1 MPMPLSTPTK
11 PKPVSGAPEGIKAR
25 RRWLVWL
32 RRILLGLVVLVLVGG
47 GAAWMSL
54 RGSLARLDGNLTLP
68 GFTRPVT
75 ISRDAQGIVTIEA
88 ASEADAVRALG
99 FVHAQERYF
108 EMDLAR
114 RSAAGEL
121 VALLG
126 PAALPIDLER
136 RAHRMRA
143 RVAKHTTEA
152 DLLGKRRA
160 LLDVYAAG
168 VNAGLDAL
176 SVRPWPY
183 LILRQQPAAW
193 TAEDTV
199 LAANAL
205 YFDLQGYH
213 AFARLAL
220 WRLSRS
226 LPAPLF
232 AMLNHG
238 GTRWDVP
245 LIGDG
250 LGDAPLPGPEVL
262 DLRRLPGNAKSG
274 ALSSSRSAPGSNNLA
289 VAGALTKDGRAIV
302 GGDMHL
308 NLRAPGVWFR
318 ARLIYPDEHAPGGRM
333 DVSGFTFPGI
343 PGVIAGST
351 GHVAW
356 AVTNGYADTS
366 QWALVPPCKGA
377 PAQCGITEHRE
388 TIGVAGAAPEVL
400 VVRETEWGPIL
411 RQEPDGSLL
420 ALRWVAHLPG
430 AIGSG
435 LAEFGWAHNL
445 DELFAIAD
453 RAGLPIQNLV
463 AADSTGR
470 IGWRL
475 LGAVPDWQAPCDRQG
490 IERVVV
496 QAGACPPWPLK
507 TSKLP
512 ELRDPPS
519 GRLWTANNRADAGPD
534 GKRFGYI
541 GRDQSARAHQIRDGL
556 MARDK
561 FSERDILAI
570 ELDDRAVFLEH
581 WWKLL
586 RGVLEG
592 VKDDPL
598 LTRLE
603 AATQKWDGRA
613 SVDSVSYLLTR
624 RFRDAVEHRV
634 TSMLLG
640 AFPQASANAGGR
652 LLFGQTEGWLWPLVT
667 TKPAHFLSAGHNS
680 WDDLLAAA
688 ARDVARDPASLTKDG
703 RYLAWGDFNRGSSIC
718 HPLARALPEVAKR
731 FLCMPDDPLPGDDDM
746 PRVQRPAFGA
756 SQRMAV
762 SPGHEPEGIIEMPA
776 GQSGHPLS
784 PFWRRGHKAWVH
796 GTPTAFLPGK
806 TEHVLRIAPQS

>member
-1 MPMPLSTPTK
+1 MPLSTP
-11 PKPVSGAPEGIKAR
+11 AEPEPITR
-25 RRWLVWL
+25 RRGVWL
-32 RRILLGLVVLVLVGG
+32 RRTILGLVALALVGG
-47 GAAWMSL
+47 ASAWMAL
-54 RGSLARLDGNLTLP
+54 RGSLARLDGEVTLP
-68 GFTRPVT
+68 NFKHPVN
-75 ISRDAQGIVTIEA
+75 ISRDAQGVVTIEA
-88 ASEADAVRALG
+88 ETEADAVRALG
-99 FVHAQERYF
+99 FIHAQERYF

-121 VALLG
+121 AALLG
-126 PAALPIDLER
+126 PAALPIDLGR
-136 RAHRMRA
+136 RVHRMRA
-143 RVAKHTTEA
+143 RVAMHTGEA
-152 DLLGKRRA
+152 DLLGKRRQ
-160 LLDVYAAG
+160 LLEVYAAG
-168 VNAGLDAL
+168 VNAGLGVL

-213 AFARLAL
+213 PFARLAL
-220 WRLSRS
+220 WRLSRA

-238 GTRWDVP
+238 GTRWDAP
-245 LIGDG
+245 LIGEG
-250 LGDAPLPGPEVL
+250 LGDAPLPGPEAI
-262 DLRRLPGNAKSG
+262 DLRRLPNGTKSG
-274 ALSSSRSAPGSNNLA
+274 AIAGGASAPGSNNLA
-289 VAGALTKDGRAIV
+289 VSGALTKDGRAIV

-308 NLRAPGVWFR
+308 NLRAPSVWFR
-318 ARLIYPDEHAPGGRM
+318 ARLIYPDAHAPGGRM

-366 QWALVPPCKGA
+366 QWALMPPCTGT

-388 TIGVAGAAPEVL
+388 TIEVAGAASEVL
-400 VVRETEWGPIL
+400 VVRETDWGPIL

-435 LAEFGWAHNL
+435 LAEFGWARNL

-453 RAGLPIQNLV
+453 RAGLPMQNLV

-475 LGAVPDWQAPCDRQG
+475 LGAVPDWQAPCNREG

-496 QAGACPPWPLK
+496 PAGACPPWPLK
-507 TSKLP
+507 TAGLP

-534 GKRFGYI
+534 GMRFGYI
-541 GRDQSARAHQIRDGL
+541 GRDQSARAHQICDGL

-561 FSERDILAI
+561 FNERDILAI
-570 ELDDRAVFLEH
+570 ELDDRAIFLEP

-586 RGVLEG
+586 RTVLAG
-592 VKDDPL
+592 AQGDPL
-598 LTRLE
+598 LMRLE
-603 AATQKWDGRA
+603 AASQKWEGRA

-624 RFRDAVEHRV
+624 RFRNAVERRV

-640 AFPQASANAGGR
+640 AFPQASANGAGQ
-652 LLFGQTEGWLWPLVT
+652 LLLGQTEGWLWPLVT
-667 TKPAHFLSAGHNS
+667 TKPAHLLSPGHPS

-688 ARDVARDPASLTKDG
+688 ARDVARDPANLTKDG
-703 RYLAWGDFNRGSSIC
+703 QFRAWGDLNRGSSIC
-718 HPLARALPEVAKR
+718 HPLARALPEIAKR
-731 FLCMPDDPLPGDDDM
+731 YLCMPDDPLPGDDDM

-762 SPGHEPEGIIEMPA
+762 SPGHEAEGIIEMPT
-776 GQSGHPLS
+776 GQSGHFLS
-784 PFWRRGHKAWVH
+784 PFWRTGHDAWVH
-796 GTPTAFLPGK
+796 GMPTPFLPGK
-806 TEHVLRIAPQS
+806 TEHVLRIVPQS

>member
-1 MPMPLSTPTK
+1 M
-11 PKPVSGAPEGIKAR
+11 
-25 RRWLVWL
+25 LVA
-32 RRILLGLVVLVLVGG
+32 LVVLVLAS
-47 GAAWMSL
+47 GAAVWMGL
-54 RGSLARLDGNLTLP
+54 RGSLARLDGEVKLP
-68 GFTRPVT
+68 DFSYPVK
-75 ISRDAQGIVTIEA
+75 ISRDAQGVVTIEA
-88 ASEADAVRALG
+88 GTEADAVRALG

-121 VALLG
+121 AALLG
-126 PAALPIDLER
+126 PAALPMDRER
-136 RAHRMRA
+136 RVHRMRA
-143 RVAKHTTEA
+143 RVSMHTTEA
-152 DLLGKRRA
+152 DLLGRRRKQ
-160 LLDVYAAG
+160 LEDYAAG
-168 VNAGLDAL
+168 VNAGLAAL
-176 SVRPWPY
+176 SMRPWPY
-183 LILRQQPAAW
+183 LILRQLPTAW

-199 LAANAL
+199 LAAHAL

-213 AFARLAL
+213 PFARLAL

-238 GTRWDVP
+238 GTRWDAP
-245 LIGDG
+245 LIGEG
-250 LGDAPLPGPEVL
+250 LGDAPVPGPQSV
-262 DLRRLPGNAKSG
+262 DLRRLPNGAKSG
-274 ALSSSRSAPGSNNLA
+274 AASGGESAPGSNNLA
-289 VAGALTKDGRAIV
+289 VSGALTNDGRAIV

-308 NLRAPGVWFR
+308 GLRAPSVWFR
-318 ARLIYPDEHAPGGRM
+318 ARLIYRDENAPDKRM
-333 DVSGFTFPGI
+333 DASGFTFPGI

-366 QWALVPPCKGA
+366 QWALIPPCTGA

-388 TIGVAGAAPEVL
+388 TIQVAGAAPEML

-411 RQEPDGSLL
+411 RQQPDGSLL

-435 LAEFGWAHNL
+435 LAEFGWSRNL

-453 RAGLPIQNLV
+453 RAGLPVQNLV

-475 LGAVPDWQAPCDRQG
+475 LGAVADWQAPCNRMG

-496 QAGACPPWPLK
+496 PIGACPPWPLT

-512 ELRDPPS
+512 ELRDPQS
-519 GRLWTANNRADAGPD
+519 GRLWTANNRVDAGPE

-541 GRDQSARAHQIRDGL
+541 GRDQSARAHQIRQGL

-561 FSERDILAI
+561 FSERDVLAI
-570 ELDDRAVFLEH
+570 ELDDRAIFLEP
-581 WWKLL
+581 WWQLL
-586 RGVLEG
+586 RGVLAG
-592 VKDDPL
+592 SKNDPL

-603 AATQKWDGRA
+603 AASQKWDGRA
-613 SVDSVSYLLTR
+613 SVDSVSYFLTR
-624 RFRDAVEHRV
+624 RFRDAVERRV

-640 AFPQASANAGGR
+640 AFPQATANGAGQLR
-652 LLFGQTEGWLWPLVT
+652 LGQSEGWLWPLVT
-667 TKPAHFLSAGHNS
+667 TKPANLLSPGHGS

-688 ARDVARDPASLTKDG
+688 ARDVARDQSNLTKDG
-703 RYLAWGDFNRGSSIC
+703 KYRAWGDFNRGSSIC
-718 HPLARALPEVAKR
+718 HPLALALPDAAKR

-762 SPGHEPEGIIEMPA
+762 SPGREAEGIIEMPT
-776 GQSGHPLS
+776 GQSGHVLS
-784 PFWRRGHKAWVH
+784 PFWGAGHEAWVH
-796 GTPTAFLPGK
+796 GTPTPFLPGK

>member
-1 MPMPLSTPTK
+1 MPVSSPAEPEPTASAPAGTK
-11 PKPVSGAPEGIKAR
+11 P
-25 RRWLVWL
+25 RRWLVWF
-32 RRILLGLVVLVLVGG
+32 RRIVLGLVVLVLAGG
-47 GAAWMSL
+47 GAAWLGLS
-54 RGSLARLDGNLTLP
+54 GSLARLDGELRLS
-68 GFTRPVT
+68 GFSQPVT
-75 ISRDAQGIVTIEA
+75 ISRDAQGVVTIEA

-121 VALLG
+121 AALFG
-126 PAALPIDLER
+126 PAALPMDLER
-136 RAHRMRA
+136 RVHRMRA
-143 RVAKHTTEA
+143 RVSMHTSEA
-152 DLLGKRRA
+152 DLLGKRRQ
-160 LLDVYAAG
+160 LLEVYAAG
-168 VNAGLDAL
+168 VNAGLEAL

-183 LILRQQPAAW
+183 LILRQQPVAW
-193 TAEDTV
+193 TVEDTA

-213 AFARLAL
+213 PFARLAL

-232 AMLNHG
+232 AMLDHG
-238 GTRWDVP
+238 GTRWDAP
-245 LIGDG
+245 LIGKG
-250 LGDAPLPGPEVL
+250 PGDAPLPGPEAV
-262 DLRRLPGNAKSG
+262 DLRRLPNGMRSG
-274 ALSSSRSAPGSNNLA
+274 AVPGSASAPGSNNLA
-289 VAGALTKDGRAIV
+289 VSGALTKDGRAIV

-308 NLRAPGVWFR
+308 GLRAPSVWFR
-318 ARLIYPDEHAPGGRM
+318 ARLIYPDDRAPDGRM
-333 DVSGFTFPGI
+333 DASGFTFPGI
-343 PGVIAGST
+343 PGVLAGST

-356 AVTNGYADTS
+356 ALTNGYADTS
-366 QWALVPPCKGA
+366 QWALIPPCTGA

-388 TIGVAGAAPEVL
+388 TIEVAGAAPEVL

-411 RQEPDGSLL
+411 RQQPDGSLL

-435 LAEFGWAHNL
+435 LAEFGWARNL

-475 LGAVPDWQAPCDRQG
+475 LGAVPDWQAPCNREG

-496 QAGACPPWPLK
+496 PIGACPPWPL
-507 TSKLP
+507 TTAHLP

-519 GRLWTANNRADAGPD
+519 GRLWTANNRADARPESA
-534 GKRFGYI
+534 RFGYI
-541 GRDQSARAHQIRDGL
+541 GRDQSARARQIRDGL
-556 MARDK
+556 MARDT

-570 ELDDRAVFLEH
+570 ELDDRAIFLEH

-586 RGVLEG
+586 RTVLAG
-592 VKDDPL
+592 AQGDPL

-603 AATQKWDGRA
+603 AASQKWDGHA
-613 SVDSVSYLLTR
+613 SVDSASYLLTR
-624 RFRDAVEHRV
+624 RFRDAVERRV

-640 AFPQASANAGGR
+640 AFPQASANGGGSVR
-652 LLFGQTEGWLWPLVT
+652 LGQTEGWLWPLVT
-667 TKPAHFLSAGHNS
+667 TKPAHLLSAGHSS
-680 WDDLLAAA
+680 WNALLAAA
-688 ARDVARDPASLTKDG
+688 ARDVARDPANLTKDG
-703 RYLAWGDFNRGSSIC
+703 HYRAWGDVNRGSSIC
-718 HPLARALPEVAKR
+718 HPLARALPEIAKR

-762 SPGHEPEGIIEMPA
+762 SPGHEAEGIIEMPT

-784 PFWRRGHKAWVH
+784 PFWRAGHEAWVH
-796 GTPTAFLPGK
+796 GTPTPFLPGK
-806 TEHVLRIAPQS
+806 TEHVLRIVPQS

>member
-1 MPMPLSTPTK
+1 MPLSTP
-11 PKPVSGAPEGIKAR
+11 AEPEPIT
-25 RRWLVWL
+25 RRWGVWL
-32 RRILLGLVVLVLVGG
+32 RRTILGLVALALVGG
-47 GAAWMSL
+47 ASAWMAL
-54 RGSLARLDGNLTLP
+54 RGSLARLDGEVTLP
-68 GFTRPVT
+68 NFKHPVN
-75 ISRDAQGIVTIEA
+75 ISRDAQGVVTIEA
-88 ASEADAVRALG
+88 ETEADAVRALG
-99 FVHAQERYF
+99 FIHAQERYF

-121 VALLG
+121 AALLG
-126 PAALPIDLER
+126 PAALPIDLGR
-136 RAHRMRA
+136 RVHRLRA
-143 RVAKHTTEA
+143 RVAMHTGEA
-152 DLLGKRRA
+152 DLLGKRRQ
-160 LLDVYAAG
+160 LLEVYAAG
-168 VNAGLDAL
+168 VNAGLGAL

-213 AFARLAL
+213 PFARLAL
-220 WRLSRS
+220 WRLSRA

-238 GTRWDVP
+238 GTRWDAP
-245 LIGDG
+245 LIGEG
-250 LGDAPLPGPEVL
+250 LGDAPLPGPEAI
-262 DLRRLPGNAKSG
+262 DLRRLPNGTKSG
-274 ALSSSRSAPGSNNLA
+274 AIAGGASAPGSNNLA
-289 VAGALTKDGRAIV
+289 VSGALTKDGRAIV

-308 NLRAPGVWFR
+308 NLRAPSVWFR
-318 ARLIYPDEHAPGGRM
+318 ARLIYPDAHAPGGRM

-366 QWALVPPCKGA
+366 QWALMPPCTGT

-388 TIGVAGAAPEVL
+388 TIEVAGAASEVL
-400 VVRETEWGPIL
+400 VVRETDWGPIL

-435 LAEFGWAHNL
+435 LAEFGWARNL

-453 RAGLPIQNLV
+453 RAGLPMQNLV

-475 LGAVPDWQAPCDRQG
+475 LGAVPDWQAPCNREG

-496 QAGACPPWPLK
+496 PAGACPPWPLK
-507 TSKLP
+507 TAGLP

-534 GKRFGYI
+534 GMRFGYI

-561 FSERDILAI
+561 FNERDILAI
-570 ELDDRAVFLEH
+570 ELDDRAIFLEP

-586 RGVLEG
+586 RTVLAG
-592 VKDDPL
+592 AQGDPL
-598 LTRLE
+598 LMRLE
-603 AATQKWDGRA
+603 AASQKWEGRA

-624 RFRDAVEHRV
+624 RFRNAVERRV

-640 AFPQASANAGGR
+640 AFPQASANGAGQ
-652 LLFGQTEGWLWPLVT
+652 LLLGQTEGWLWPLVT
-667 TKPAHFLSAGHNS
+667 TKPAHLLSPGHPS

-688 ARDVARDPASLTKDG
+688 ARDVARDPANLTKDG
-703 RYLAWGDFNRGSSIC
+703 QFRAWGDLNRGSSIC
-718 HPLARALPEVAKR
+718 HPLARALPEIAKR
-731 FLCMPDDPLPGDDDM
+731 YLCMPDDPLPGDDDM

-762 SPGHEPEGIIEMPA
+762 SPGHEAEGIIEMPT
-776 GQSGHPLS
+776 GQSGHFLS
-784 PFWRRGHKAWVH
+784 PFWRTGHDAWVH
-796 GTPTAFLPGK
+796 GMPTPFLPGK
-806 TEHVLRIAPQS
+806 TEHVLRIVPQS

>member
-1 MPMPLSTPTK
+1 MPSSSTNNPDVPPGGTKRPT
-11 PKPVSGAPEGIKAR
+11 S

-32 RRILLGLVVLVLVGG
+32 RRVVLGLVVLMLAGG
-47 GAAWMSL
+47 AAAWMSVT
-54 RGSLARLDGNLTLP
+54 GSLARLDGEVSLP
-68 GFTRPVT
+68 NFNYPVT
-75 ISRDAQGIVTIEA
+75 ISRDAQGVVAIEA
-88 ASEADAVRALG
+88 GTEADAVRALG

-121 VALLG
+121 AALLG
-126 PAALPIDLER
+126 PAALPMDRER
-136 RAHRMRA
+136 RVHRMRA
-143 RVAKHTTEA
+143 RVAMHTSEA
-152 DLLGKRRA
+152 DLLGKRRQ
-160 LLDVYAAG
+160 LLEVYAAG
-168 VNAGLDAL
+168 VNAGLGAL
-176 SVRPWPY
+176 SSRPWPY
-183 LILRQQPAAW
+183 LILRQRPTAW

-213 AFARLAL
+213 PYARLAL

-238 GTRWDVP
+238 GTRWDAP
-245 LIGDG
+245 LVGDG
-250 LGDAPLPGPEVL
+250 LGDAPLPGLESV
-262 DLRRLPGNAKSG
+262 DLRRQSNGTRSG
-274 ALSSSRSAPGSNNLA
+274 AVAGGGSAPGSNNLA

-308 NLRAPGVWFR
+308 NLRAPSVWFR
-318 ARLIYPDEHAPGGRM
+318 ARLIYPDERAPGGRM

-366 QWALVPPCKGA
+366 QWALIPPCTGA
-377 PAQCGITEHRE
+377 AAQCGITEHRE
-388 TIGVAGAAPEVL
+388 TIDVAGAAPELL
-400 VVRETEWGPIL
+400 VVRETDWGPIL
-411 RQEPDGSLL
+411 RREPDGSLL

-435 LAEFGWAHNL
+435 LAEFGWARNL

-475 LGAVPDWQAPCDRQG
+475 LGAVPDWQAPCDREG

-496 QAGACPPWPLK
+496 PAGACPPWPLK
-507 TSKLP
+507 TAKLP
-512 ELRDPPS
+512 ELRDPSS
-519 GRLWTANNRADAGPD
+519 GRLWTANNRADASPEGR
-534 GKRFGYI
+534 RFGYI
-541 GRDQSARAHQIRDGL
+541 GRDQSARARQIREGL

-570 ELDDRAVFLEH
+570 ELDDRAVFLEP

-586 RGVLEG
+586 REVLAG
-592 VKDDPL
+592 AQGDAL
-598 LTRLE
+598 LVGLE
-603 AATQKWDGRA
+603 AGSQNWDGRA

-624 RFRDAVEHRV
+624 RFRDAVERRV

-640 AFPQASANAGGR
+640 AFPQASANGAGQLR
-652 LLFGQTEGWLWPLVT
+652 LGQTEGWLWPLVT
-667 TKPAHFLSAGHNS
+667 AKPAHFLSAGHSS
-680 WDDLLAAA
+680 WDDLLRAA
-688 ARDVARDPASLTKDG
+688 ARDVARDKSNLTKNHKF
-703 RYLAWGDFNRGSSIC
+703 RTWGDFNRGSSIC
-718 HPLARALPEVAKR
+718 HPLARALPDAAKR
-731 FLCMPDDPLPGDDDM
+731 YLCMPDDPLPGDDDM

-762 SPGHEPEGIIEMPA
+762 SPGHEADGIIEMPT

-784 PFWRRGHKAWVH
+784 PFWRAGHEAWVH
-796 GTPTAFLPGK
+796 GAPTPFLPGK
-806 TEHVLRIAPQS
+806 AEHVLRIAPQS